1 MTFVMSDIHGEY
13 QKYLKMLEKINFQ
26 DNNNDTLYILGDTID
41 RGPQSAE
48 LLIDVFSRKNVIPLM
63 GNHELMAIPMLEILL
78 SDISEK
84 EFQNRISYTAIYG
97 LLNWKMNGG
106 NSTCNSFSKINST
119 ERLRL
124 LSELK
129 KLPLFKTLEVN
140 GNRFVLV
147 HSGINNFEESK
158 PLESYTAEDF
168 VFARPDFNKRYYSDS
183 KTYVVFGHTPTN
195 TVIGEPRIFKGSGN
209 ICIDC
214 GATFENGKLG
224 CLALETMEEF
234 YV

>member
-1 MTFVMSDIHGEY
+1 MRYVMSDIHGEY
-13 QKYLKMLEKINFQ
+13 QKYLKMLKKINFS
-26 DNNNDTLYILGDTID
+26 DNDTLYILGDMID

-48 LLIDVFSRKNVIPLM
+48 LLIDIFSRKNVVPIM

-84 EFQNRISYTAIYG
+84 EFQGKICYTAIYG

-106 NSTCNSFSKINST
+106 DSTCKSFSKISPA

-140 GNRFVLV
+140 GKRFVLV

-158 PLESYTAEDF
+158 PLEGYTAEDL
-168 VFARPDFNKRYYSDS
+168 VFARPDFNKRYYSDG
-183 KTYVVFGHTPTN
+183 KTYVVFGHTPTD
-195 TVIGEPRIFKGSGN
+195 TVIGEPGIFKGSGN

-214 GATFENGKLG
+214 GATFENGKLA
-224 CLALETMEEF
+224 CLALETMGEF

>member
-1 MTFVMSDIHGEY
+1 MTYLMSDIHGEY
-13 QKYLKMLEKINFQ
+13 QKYLKMLEKIDFS
-26 DNNNDTLYILGDTID
+26 DDDTLYILGDMID

-48 LLIDVFSRKNVIPLM
+48 LLIDVFSRDNVSVIM
-63 GNHELMAIPMLEILL
+63 GNHELMAIPMLEMLL

-84 EFQNRISYTAIYG
+84 EFQSGNNYTAIFS

-106 NSTCNSFSKINST
+106 SSTCNSFSKISPS

-124 LSELK
+124 LSEIK
-129 KLPLFKTLEVN
+129 KLPLYKTVEFN
-140 GNRFVLV
+140 GDKFILV
-147 HSGINNFEESK
+147 HSGISNFDENK
-158 PLESYTAEDF
+158 PLECYTAEEL
-168 VFARPDFNKRYYSDS
+168 VFSRPDFNKRYYSENH
-183 KTYVVFGHTPTN
+183 TYVVYGHTPTD
-195 TVIGEPRIFKGSGN
+195 TVIGENKIFKGSGN

-214 GATFENGKLG
+214 GATFENGKLA

>member
-1 MTFVMSDIHGEY
+1 MRYVMSDIHGEY
-13 QKYLKMLEKINFQ
+13 QKYFKMLEKINFS
-26 DNNNDTLYILGDTID
+26 DNDTLYILGDMID

-48 LLIDVFSRKNVIPLM
+48 LLIDIFSRKNVFPLM
-63 GNHELMAIPMLEILL
+63 GNHELTAIPMLEILL

-84 EFQNRISYTAIYG
+84 GFQNKISCTAIYG

-106 NSTCNSFSKINST
+106 NSTCRSFSALSPAQ
-119 ERLRL
+119 RLRL

-129 KLPLFKTLEVN
+129 KLPLFKTLEIN
-140 GNRFVLV
+140 GKRFVLV

-158 PLESYTAEDF
+158 PLESYTAEDL
-168 VFARPDFNKRYYSDS
+168 VFARPDFNKRYYSDG
-183 KTYVVFGHTPTN
+183 KTYVVFGHTPTD

-214 GATFENGKLG
+214 GATFENGKLA